1 MGKKD
6 LAPFTHEP
14 ETVEIDPNQ
23 EVIEGMPREDIDA
36 ALAATTGTRTLDE
49 ATSPEEDGF
58 QREDAAGGASADE
71 SSPSCEGGEMPTTS
85 EHRPEPGMKASS
97 EPELPNFHIVPKML
111 LSHQEQGVMVRS
123 RIKALEEQ
131 TFELEVN
138 MWEAQVAG
146 DGSEVVALRSDV
158 VRLVRV
164 TEALAVVYNQ
174 KYGE

>member
-14 ETVEIDPNQ
+14 ETVEIDPDQ
-23 EVIEGMPREDIDA
+23 EVLEGMPREDIDA
-36 ALAATTGTRTLDE
+36 ALAAAVGAGPLDE
-49 ATSPEEDGF
+49 EAGSEEVGV
-58 QREDAAGGASADE
+58 QCEDAAGGDSASE
-71 SSPSCEGGEMPTTS
+71 PSPGCEGGEIPTTS
-85 EHRPEPGMKASS
+85 EHRPEPGMKEA
-97 EPELPNFHIVPKML
+97 EVELPEFRIVPKML
-111 LSHQEQGVMVRS
+111 LSHQEQGIMVRS

-131 TFELEVN
+131 TFETEVN

-164 TEALAVVYNQ
+164 TEALALVYNQ